1 MDYPTGVRPH
11 GNHIE
16 ISYQYKGK
24 RYFETLAKKPNNTN
38 LAYAA
43 KLRQQRIDRLRL
55 GLATHEQ
62 NAPTFFELA
71 NDYLNNLEAAHSTVL
86 SYRHALNKYWLPALA
101 SIPVNAITFRDLK
114 QVDNK
119 INWSSGRTRKN
130 CIVPLRQVFAQAVDD
145 LLIEYNPAAN
155 FRNTKHQKP
164 PLNPFTPQE
173 KAAILSALTGQPKVF
188 FTLAFETGARTGE
201 LLCLTWAD
209 YQQESLT
216 INKSIVR
223 RRIKHSTKTNK
234 ARTVLLTQ
242 AAQKALNHHPTRFK
256 KDFIF
261 LNTQGGPHLDADMF
275 NRAWKEA
282 LKTAGVEH
290 RIAYNCRH
298 TYASLALTAGVNPA
312 FIANQLGHGLEMTLN
327 IYGKYINTEN
337 DKLELAKLEGNI

>member
-16 ISYQYKGK
+16 ISYQYKGR
-24 RYFETLAKKPNNTN
+24 RYFETVAKKPNKTN

-55 GLATHEQ
+55 GLEAHEQ

-71 NDYLNNLEAAHSTVL
+71 EDYLKNLDAAHSTVL

-101 SIPVNAITFRDLK
+101 PIPVDAIKFRDLK
-114 QVDNK
+114 RIDNA
-119 INWSSGRTRKN
+119 IDWPSGKTRKN

-145 LLIEYNPAAN
+145 LWIEYNPAAN

-164 PLNPFTPQE
+164 PLNPFTAKE
-173 KAAILSALTGQPKVF
+173 KAAILNALQGQAKVF

-209 YQQESLT
+209 YQQASLA

-223 RRIKHSTKTNK
+223 RRIKPSTKTNK
-234 ARTVLLTQ
+234 ARAYSGEDEHLFRANV
-242 AAQKALNHHPTRFK
+242 
-256 KDFIF
+256 
-261 LNTQGGPHLDADMF
+261 NT
-275 NRAWKEA
+275 
-282 LKTAGVEH
+282 
-290 RIAYNCRH
+290 
-298 TYASLALTAGVNPA
+298 
-312 FIANQLGHGLEMTLN
+312 
-327 IYGKYINTEN
+327 
-337 DKLELAKLEGNI
+337 